1 MASITVIEVNDLTR
15 TLIEVTFT
23 TDDTLRKVE
32 LTNDGINYI
41 SATTYTQTSA
51 IFDISSW
58 SNGTYNECK
67 LRATYATA
75 SSGGDNPGGS
85 LPGGGDSGGDSG
97 STGGGDS
104 GGGTTPDPGGSET
117 PGGGDTTGDIVLF
130 DNGLTSGYTISNGA
144 NYTVGDKITLSHG
157 ANTYFGFDQS
167 VTFNAGDSI
176 SFVIDTCGSDAS
188 AYITRICYLDNN
200 NTLQGYETSV
210 TDDVVS
216 AGLPYILTHTFT
228 SKTTIKPALMKYFG
242 NITISK
248 VYVTR
253 T

>member
-97 STGGGDS
+97 STGGDT
-104 GGGTTPDPGGSET
+104 GGGSTGGGET
-117 PGGGDTTGDIVLF
+117 PGGDTTSDIVLF
-130 DNGLTSGYTISNGA
+130 DNGLTNGYTISNGA
-144 NYTVGDKITLSHG
+144 NYTVGDKITLTHG
-157 ANTYFGFDQS
+157 ANTYFGFDQT

-188 AYITRICYLDNN
+188 AYITRVCYLDNN

-216 AGLPYILTHTFT
+216 AGLPYTLTHTFT

>member
-1 MASITVIEVNDLTR
+1 MASITVTGTSDLTR

-32 LTNDGINYI
+32 LTNDVINYI

-51 IFDISSW
+51 VFDISSW
-58 SNGTYNECK
+58 PNGTYNECK
-67 LRATYATA
+67 LRTTYATV
-75 SSGGDNPGGS
+75 S
-85 LPGGGDSGGDSG
+85 PGGGN
-97 STGGGDS
+97 TGGGDS
-104 GGGTTPDPGGSET
+104 GGGETPDPGGSET
-117 PGGGDTTGDIVLF
+117 PGGGTTPDPGGDTTSDIVLF
-130 DNGLTSGYTISNGA
+130 DNGLTDGYTISNGV

-157 ANTYFGFDQS
+157 PNTYFGFDQT
-167 VTFNAGDSI
+167 VTFKAGDSI
-176 SFVIDTCGSDAS
+176 SFIIDTCGSDAS

-200 NTLQGYETSV
+200 NTLQGYETAI

-216 AGLPYILTHTFT
+216 ANLPYTLTHTFST
-228 SKTTIKPALMKYFG
+228 TTTIKPALMKYFG

-253 T
+253 A

>member
-1 MASITVIEVNDLTR
+1 MASITVTEVRELTKTIIEIL
-15 TLIEVTFT
+15 FT
-23 TDDTLRKVE
+23 TDDTLKKVE

-51 IFDISSW
+51 VFDISSW
-58 SNGTYNECK
+58 PNGTYEECK
-67 LRATYATA
+67 LRATYAAA
-75 SSGGDNPGGS
+75 STGGGS
-85 LPGGGDSGGDSG
+85 TGGDSGGGD
-97 STGGGDS
+97 TGGGETPDPGGETP
-104 GGGTTPDPGGSET
+104 GGGTTPDPGG
-117 PGGGDTTGDIVLF
+117 DTTSDIVLF
-130 DNGLTSGYTISNGA
+130 DNGLTNGYTISNGA

-188 AYITRICYLDNN
+188 AYITRICYLDNDN
-200 NTLQGYETSV
+200 VLQGYETSV
-210 TDDVVS
+210 TDDIVS
-216 AGLPYILTHTFT
+216 AGLPYTLTHTFT

-253 T
+253 A

>member
-1 MASITVIEVNDLTR
+1 MASITVTGVSDLTR
-15 TLIEVTFT
+15 TLVEVTFT

-51 IFDISSW
+51 VFDISSW
-58 SNGTYNECK
+58 SNGTYNKCE

-75 SSGGDNPGGS
+75 SPGGETPG
-85 LPGGGDSGGDSG
+85 PGG
-97 STGGGDS
+97 
-104 GGGTTPDPGGSET
+104 ET
-117 PGGGDTTGDIVLF
+117 PGGDTTSDIVLF
-130 DNGLTSGYTISNGA
+130 DNGLTEGYTISKGA
-144 NYTVGDKITLSHG
+144 NYEVGDKITLSHSP
-157 ANTYFGFDQS
+157 NTYFGFDQTI
-167 VTFNAGDSI
+167 TFKAGDSI
-176 SFVIDTCGSDAS
+176 SFIIDTCGSDAS
-188 AYITRICYLDNN
+188 AYITRVCYLDDN
-200 NTLQGYETSV
+200 NTLQGYETSI

-216 AGLPYILTHTFT
+216 ANLPYTLTHTFSST
-228 SKTTIKPALMKYFG
+228 TTIKPALMKYFG

>member
-75 SSGGDNPGGS
+75 SPS
-85 LPGGGDSGGDSG
+85 
-97 STGGGDS
+97 GDS
-104 GGGTTPDPGGSET
+104 GGGETPDPGGSET
-117 PGGGDTTGDIVLF
+117 PGGGTTPDPGGDTTSDIVLF
-130 DNGLTSGYTISNGA
+130 DNGLTEGYTISNGV

-157 ANTYFGFDQS
+157 SNTYFGFDQTI
-167 VTFNAGDSI
+167 TFNAGDTI
-176 SFVIDTCGSDAS
+176 NFVIDTCGSNAS
-188 AYITRICYLDNN
+188 GYITRVCYLDNN

>member
-1 MASITVIEVNDLTR
+1 MASITVTGTSDLTR

-23 TDDTLRKVE
+23 TDDTLKKVE

-51 IFDISSW
+51 TFDISSW
-58 SNGTYNECK
+58 PNGTYDKCK

-75 SSGGDNPGGS
+75 STGG
-85 LPGGGDSGGDSG
+85 G
-97 STGGGDS
+97 STGGS
-104 GGGTTPDPGGSET
+104 ETPGGGTTPDPGG
-117 PGGGDTTGDIVLF
+117 DTTSDIVLF
-130 DNGLTSGYTISNGA
+130 DNGLKADYTISNGA
-144 NYTVGDKITLSHG
+144 NYTVGDKITLTHG

-167 VTFNAGDSI
+167 ITFNAGDSI

-188 AYITRICYLDNN
+188 GYITRICYLDNDN
-200 NTLQGYETSV
+200 VLQGYDTAV

-216 AGLPYILTHTFT
+216 ANLPYTLTRTFNST
-228 SKTTIKPALMKYFG
+228 TTIKPALMKYFG
-242 NITISK
+242 NATISK

-253 T
+253 A

>member
-104 GGGTTPDPGGSET
+104 GGGTTPDPGG
-117 PGGGDTTGDIVLF
+117 DTTSDIVLF
-130 DNGLTSGYTISNGA
+130 DNGLTEGYTISNGT

-157 ANTYFGFDQS
+157 ANTYFGFDQTI
-167 VTFNAGDSI
+167 TFKAGDSI
-176 SFVIDTCGSDAS
+176 SFIIDTCGSDAS
-188 AYITRICYLDNN
+188 GYITRVCWLDDNN
-200 NTLQGYETSV
+200 ALQGYETAI

-216 AGLPYILTHTFT
+216 ANLPYTLTHTFSAT
-228 SKTTIKPALMKYFG
+228 TTIKPALMKYFG

-253 T
+253 A

>member
-75 SSGGDNPGGS
+75 STGGGS
-85 LPGGGDSGGDSG
+85 
-97 STGGGDS
+97 TGGDS
-104 GGGTTPDPGGSET
+104 GGGDTGGGETPDPGGSET
-117 PGGGDTTGDIVLF
+117 PGGGTTPDPGGDTTSDIVLF
-130 DNGLTSGYTISNGA
+130 DNGLTEGYTISNGV
-144 NYTVGDKITLSHG
+144 NYTVGDKITLSHS
-157 ANTYFGFDQS
+157 ANTYFGFDQT

-176 SFVIDTCGSDAS
+176 KFVINTCGSDS
-188 AYITRICYLDNN
+188 SSFITRVCYLDNN
-200 NTLQGYETSV
+200 NTLQGYETAI

-216 AGLPYILTHTFT
+216 ANLPYTLTHTFSAT
-228 SKTTIKPALMKYFG
+228 TTIKPALMKYFG

-253 T
+253 A

>member
-1 MASITVIEVNDLTR
+1 MASITVTGVRDLTR
-15 TLIEVTFT
+15 TLVEVTFT

-51 IFDISSW
+51 VFDISSW
-58 SNGTYNECK
+58 PNATYDKCK

-75 SSGGDNPGGS
+75 STGG
-85 LPGGGDSGGDSG
+85 G
-97 STGGGDS
+97 STGGGETPDPGGETP
-104 GGGTTPDPGGSET
+104 GGGTTPDPGGET

-130 DNGLTSGYTISNGA
+130 DNGLTNGYTISKGA
-144 NYTVGDKITLSHG
+144 NYTVGDKITLSYG

-167 VTFNAGDSI
+167 ITFKAGDSI

-188 AYITRICYLDNN
+188 TYITRICYLDNN

-210 TDDVVS
+210 TDDIVS
-216 AGLPYILTHTFT
+216 AGLPYTLTHTFT

-253 T
+253 A

>member
-1 MASITVIEVNDLTR
+1 MASITVTGVSDLTR
-15 TLIEVTFT
+15 TLVEVTFT

-51 IFDISSW
+51 VFDISSW
-58 SNGTYNECK
+58 PNGTYDKCE

-75 SSGGDNPGGS
+75 SPGG
-85 LPGGGDSGGDSG
+85 G
-97 STGGGDS
+97 STGGGE
-104 GGGTTPDPGGSET
+104 TPDPGGSET
-117 PGGGDTTGDIVLF
+117 PGGGTTPDPGGDTTSDIVLF
-130 DNGLTSGYTISNGA
+130 DNGLTAGYTISNGA
-144 NYTVGDKITLSHG
+144 NYTVGDKITLSNG
-157 ANTYFGFDQS
+157 PNTYFGFDQA

-176 SFVIDTCGSDAS
+176 SFIIDTCGSDAS
-188 AYITRICYLDNN
+188 AYITRVCYLDNN
-200 NTLQGYETSV
+200 NTLQGYETSI

-216 AGLPYILTHTFT
+216 ANLPYTLTHTFST
-228 SKTTIKPALMKYFG
+228 ATTIKPALMKYFG

-253 T
+253 A

>member
-1 MASITVIEVNDLTR
+1 MASITVTGVRDLTR
-15 TLIEVTFT
+15 TLVEVTFT

-51 IFDISSW
+51 VFDISSW
-58 SNGTYNECK
+58 PNGTYSECK
-67 LRATYATA
+67 LRTTYGTA
-75 SSGGDNPGGS
+75 STGGGS
-85 LPGGGDSGGDSG
+85 TGGG
-97 STGGGDS
+97 STGGGDT
-104 GGGTTPDPGGSET
+104 GGGETPEPGGET
-117 PGGGDTTGDIVLF
+117 PEPGGDTSSDIVLF
-130 DNGLTSGYTISNGA
+130 DNGLTAGYTISKGA

-157 ANTYFGFDQS
+157 SNTYFGFDQT
-167 VTFNAGDSI
+167 VTFKAGDSI

-188 AYITRICYLDNN
+188 AYITRVCYLDNN

-216 AGLPYILTHTFT
+216 AGLPYTLTHTFT

>member
-32 LTNDGINYI
+32 LTNNGINYI

-58 SNGTYNECK
+58 SNGTYNKCK

-97 STGGGDS
+97 STGGG
-104 GGGTTPDPGGSET
+104 ET
-117 PGGGDTTGDIVLF
+117 PGGDTTSDIVLF
-130 DNGLTSGYTISNGA
+130 DNGLAEGYTISKGA

-157 ANTYFGFDQS
+157 ANTYFGFDQTI
-167 VTFNAGDSI
+167 TFNAGDTI
-176 SFVIDTCGSDAS
+176 NFIIDTCGSDAS
-188 AYITRICYLDNN
+188 GYITRVCWLDDNN
-200 NTLQGYETSV
+200 ALQGYETAV

-216 AGLPYILTHTFT
+216 ANLPYTLTHTFNST
-228 SKTTIKPALMKYFG
+228 TTIKPALMKYFG

>member
-1 MASITVIEVNDLTR
+1 MASITVIGVNDLTR

-23 TDDTLRKVE
+23 TDDTLKKVE

-75 SSGGDNPGGS
+75 SSGGGG
-85 LPGGGDSGGDSG
+85 
-97 STGGGDS
+97 TGGGE
-104 GGGTTPDPGGSET
+104 TPDPGGSET
-117 PGGGDTTGDIVLF
+117 PGGGTTPDPGGDTASDIILF
-130 DNGLTSGYTISNGA
+130 DNGLIDGYTISKGA

-157 ANTYFGFDQS
+157 ANTYFGFDQT
-167 VTFNAGDSI
+167 VTFKAGDSI

-188 AYITRICYLDNN
+188 GYITRICYLDNN
-200 NTLQGYETSV
+200 NTLQGYETAI

-216 AGLPYILTHTFT
+216 AGLPYTLTHTFT

>member
-75 SSGGDNPGGS
+75 SSGGDNPGG
-85 LPGGGDSGGDSG
+85 GDSGGDSG
-97 STGGGDS
+97 STGGDT
-104 GGGTTPDPGGSET
+104 GGGSTGGGSTGGGET
-117 PGGGDTTGDIVLF
+117 PGGDTTSDIVLF
-130 DNGLTSGYTISNGA
+130 DNGLAESYTISKGA